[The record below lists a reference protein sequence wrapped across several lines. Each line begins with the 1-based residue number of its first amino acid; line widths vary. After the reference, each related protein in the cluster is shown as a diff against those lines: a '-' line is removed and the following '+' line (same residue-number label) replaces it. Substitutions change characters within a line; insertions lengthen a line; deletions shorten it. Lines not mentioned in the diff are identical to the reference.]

1 MTPSSVLYNY
11 VSPTIAALT
20 LLLNSTVVCVLVR
33 QYRRNK
39 RGGKRKHSAPLIFLA
54 NLAISDLLVG
64 LTVTVIKFIFYL
76 DHYRLIQWSF
86 SLRWANHLM
95 KYAFLRLSLLISVFN
110 LASLTIDRFLAV
122 RFPMTYRIKVTNK
135 LAFFVVA
142 MTWLLS
148 VAFAAAHYGVTY
160 FSGIALLQYDLVIF
174 PAVVFPAALIFTIC
188 YSIILLEI
196 RKQGRRM
203 RAMMAD
209 CCKTGVAFRGT
220 VVGNSRRASCEK
232 NTEGSG
238 AEGNNSHEQGIP
250 TSDIS
255 DSGRGNTGGTTRG
268 SIKGICIS
276 VSRSSSRNVGGKL
289 MINNNTNSYGEII
302 EGKSLKGKIC
312 DSRLSADD
320 SKLSSRINS
329 FNSQPIT
336 GKSRQ
341 SWPLYMQ
348 RREMKIYKFVGTVV
362 CVFLVCW
369 LPIAVCGVVLLMES
383 VHAFTMNF
391 VFTLAFVNSVIDPIV
406 YFFFNDKIIR
416 KLRRLVCRFSCRQET
431 QGVRRD
437 SNLFSLSSGD
447 NNSVLSKTRSISSL
461 ASADTV
467 L

>member
-20 LLLNSTVVCVLVR
+20 LLLNSTVVYVLVR

-39 RGGKRKHSAPLIFLA
+39 RGGQRKHSAPLIFLA

-110 LASLTIDRFLAV
+110 LASLTIDRFLAI

-174 PAVVFPAALIFTIC
+174 PAVVFPAAVIFTIC

-196 RKQGRRM
+196 RKQGRKM
-203 RAMMAD
+203 RTIMAD
-209 CCKTGVAFRGT
+209 CCKTGMAFRAT
-220 VVGNSRRASCEK
+220 VDGNSRRASYEK
-232 NTEGSG
+232 NTERYG
-238 AEGNNSHEQGIP
+238 AERNNSHEQDIP
-250 TSDIS
+250 TSDV
-255 DSGRGNTGGTTRG
+255 SGNSGGSTRG
-268 SIKGICIS
+268 SKRRSIRGISIS
-276 VSRSSSRNVGGKL
+276 VSRTSSRNGGKL
-289 MINNNTNSYGEII
+289 MINNNTSSYGEII
-302 EGKSLKGKIC
+302 EGRSLKGKIC

-348 RREMKIYKFVGTVV
+348 RREMKVYKFVGTVV
-362 CVFLVCW
+362 CVFMLCW
-369 LPIAVCGVVLLMES
+369 LPIAVCGVVLLLEP
-383 VHAFTMNF
+383 VKVFTMNF
-391 VFTLAFVNSVIDPIV
+391 VFTLAFANSVIDPIV
-406 YFFFNDKIIR
+406 YFFFNDKVVG
-416 KLRRLVCRFSCRQET
+416 KLRRLMCKFWCTRET
-431 QGVRRD
+431 QRLRKD

-447 NNSVLSKTRSISSL
+447 NNSMLSKTRSISSL